1 MVLHFVNQENKVVLL
16 VQMAESSLRYM
27 AHRSTWMEVER
38 GSKQRSLQPSPFY
51 WRGNVCQW
59 LSLWIQCSAFIT
71 EFSPQPFRLLLPS
84 AWYPHISR
92 ETVAQAVLPIKPRSE
107 NWTRIT
113 MGKGWS
119 KSTLDIRAY
128 GFVRQ
133 VPCQSVKCDL
143 RISLQIAHQEIIY
156 SAWFDSEP
164 LVHVQ

>member
-1 MVLHFVNQENKVVLL
+1 MRPTLWVGLVFNHMVLHFVNQENKVVLL

-71 EFSPQPFRLLLPS
+71 ELSPQPFRLLLPS

-92 ETVAQAVLPIKPRSE
+92 ETDPDPYREFTGVVVWVDTNSWRAATMPCGFTDRTNRRVDNFVAV
-107 NWTRIT
+107 
-113 MGKGWS
+113 G
-119 KSTLDIRAY
+119 
-128 GFVRQ
+128 
-133 VPCQSVKCDL
+133 
-143 RISLQIAHQEIIY
+143 
-156 SAWFDSEP
+156 
-164 LVHVQ
+164 